1 MALIRS
7 ALRLS
12 RAPALLAQAS
22 RGMAEMPLTFAAPSQ
37 VFYNK
42 QDVRQVDVPSFSGN
56 FGILPNHVPVLAVL
70 QPGVVSVV
78 EADGATNK
86 FFVSSGSITVNQD
99 SSVQVLAEEAVPLSE
114 LDSAACRQA
123 LSQAQAQLASA
134 SGDQARVE
142 AQIAVEVGEALVKA
156 CE

>member
-1 MALIRS
+1 MALVRS
-7 ALRLS
+7 ALRLG
-12 RAPALLAQAS
+12 RASSVLTQTT

-42 QDVRQVDVPSFSGN
+42 QDVRQIDVPSFSGN
-56 FGILPNHVPVLAVL
+56 FGILPHHVPTLAVL

-86 FFVSSGSITVNQD
+86 FFVSSGSVTVNQD
-99 SSVQVLAEEAVPLSE
+99 STVQVLAEEAVALSA
-114 LDSAACRQA
+114 LDPAACRKA
-123 LSQAQAQLASA
+123 LTEAQSQLAAA

-142 AQIAVEVGEALVKA
+142 AQIAVEVGEAMVKA